1 MYIKYEVLKVQ
12 SAKDYEQITK
22 NCKLEDSWV
31 HPSQSEVGAAPGEV
45 VGTSTSSNQKSS
57 EEKVKILGFPLKV
70 GSCGELWLYPYNIP
84 SGKRSQK
91 TMENHHFA

>member
-12 SAKDYEQITK
+12 CAKDYVQITK
-22 NCKLEDSWV
+22 NCKLEDSSV
-31 HPSQSEVGAAPGEV
+31 HRNQPEVGAAPGEV

-70 GSCGELWLYPYNIP
+70 GNCRELWLYPY
-84 SGKRSQK
+84 
-91 TMENHHFA
+91 TLW